1 MNNVTQKTVEELS
14 ALGFNLIGFSS
25 AYRSNRSSELVQT
38 FIAKYKGLKVYAWFS
53 VVKGAYEFTITK

>member
-1 MNNVTQKTVEELS
+1 MNNVTQKTVKELS

-25 AYRSNRSSELVQT
+25 ASRSSELVQT
-38 FIAKYKGLKVYAWFS
+38 FIAKYKGLKVHAWFS